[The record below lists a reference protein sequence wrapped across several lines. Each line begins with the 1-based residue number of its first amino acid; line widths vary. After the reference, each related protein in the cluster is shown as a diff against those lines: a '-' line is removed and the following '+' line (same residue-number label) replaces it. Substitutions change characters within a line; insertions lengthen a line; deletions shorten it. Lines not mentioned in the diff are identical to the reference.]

1 MKRVVR
7 QIGFVYYTNK
17 YRMCLLK
24 YFYFVFT
31 DFIVVVKF
39 VCGSHDIH
47 NFIDIVRFDNEVA
60 VEYHFFQG
68 LVFNGNIHI
77 ECSFQSQSDGFHVFL
92 VEIQV
97 TVYPRACIFCRYGL

>member
-7 QIGFVYYTNK
+7 QIGFAYYTNK
-17 YRMCLLK
+17 YRMCLLE
-24 YFYFVFT
+24 YFYFVFA

-60 VEYHFFQG
+60 VEYHFFRVSS
-68 LVFNGNIHI
+68 LMV
-77 ECSFQSQSDGFHVFL
+77 
-92 VEIQV
+92 
-97 TVYPRACIFCRYGL
+97 IFTSNARSKAKAMVSMFSSSKYR

>member
-68 LVFNGNIHI
+68 LVFNGKFTSNAR
-77 ECSFQSQSDGFHVFL
+77 SKAKAMVSMFSSSK
-92 VEIQV
+92 
-97 TVYPRACIFCRYGL
+97 YR